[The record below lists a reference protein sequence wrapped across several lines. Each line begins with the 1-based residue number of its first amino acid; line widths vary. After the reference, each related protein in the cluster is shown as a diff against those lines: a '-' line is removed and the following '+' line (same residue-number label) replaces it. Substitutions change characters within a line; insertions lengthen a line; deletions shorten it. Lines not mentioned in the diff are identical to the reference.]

1 MCEPTTIAL
10 VAAGTSAAST
20 VVSAYG
26 NYQQAAANKNTA
38 NYNASVAEM
47 EAQDA
52 RRRGDENAA
61 QVRRQNAQLAG
72 AQRAAFSAKGIDFSD
87 GSAADAIDQTDVFSQ
102 VDQNTARDN
111 AAREAWNAR
120 ARKKGYEYQAATIRP
135 GFSAASTL
143 LAGASDVAGKWSA
156 YKKVS

>member
-10 VAAGTSAAST
+10 IAAGTAAAST
-20 VVSAYG
+20 AVNVYG
-26 NYQQAAANKNTA
+26 SYQQAKSAKATA

-72 AQRAAFSAKGIDFSD
+72 AQRTSFSAKGIDFSD
-87 GSAADAIDQTDVFSQ
+87 GSAGDAMDQTDFFSQ

-111 AAREAWNAR
+111 AAREAWNIK
-120 ARKKGYEYQAATIRP
+120 ARKKGYEYQAASIRP
-135 GFSAASTL
+135 GFAATSTL
-143 LAGASDVAGKWSA
+143 LAGASDVASKWSA
-156 YKKVS
+156 YKKGS

>member
-10 VAAGTSAAST
+10 AVAATST
-20 VVSAYG
+20 VVNTYG
-26 NYQQAAANKNTA
+26 SYQQAKSNKA
-38 NYNASVAEM
+38 MAKYNASVAET

-52 RRRGDENAA
+52 ERRGDENAA

-87 GSAADAIDQTDVFSQ
+87 GSAGDALEQTDFFSQ

-111 AAREAWNAR
+111 AAREAWNSR

-135 GFSAASTL
+135 GFAAASTL
-143 LAGASDVAGKWSA
+143 LAGASDVSGKWSS
-156 YKKVS
+156 YKKGS